1 MTQQLLQSIV
11 SLGYLGVILG
21 LAIEIIPS
29 EIVLAYAGYLVFQGH
44 LNFWGAVA
52 AGTVGGLVAQ
62 CIVYA
67 IGYYGGRPFLLKYGK
82 FLLIKQSHIQL
93 ADRWFERHG
102 SPVVF
107 FARFIPVVR
116 HAISIPAGV
125 TRMNLWKFSLY
136 TLAAS
141 LPWSIIFINIGMKL
155 GENWGSVKTQM
166 HSSWFVAIALFGLVL
181 AFGIRLLVSKKRKG

>member
-1 MTQQLLQSIV
+1 MTQQLLQSVV

-44 LNFWGAVA
+44 LSFWGAVA

-82 FLLIKQSHIQL
+82 FILIKPKHIQL

-125 TRMNLWKFSLY
+125 TRMNLWKFSIY

-141 LPWSIIFINIGMKL
+141 LPWAIIFINIGMKL
-155 GENWGSVKTQM
+155 GENWGNVKSQA
-166 HSSWFVAIALFGLVL
+166 HSTWFIAIALAGLLV
-181 AFGIRLLVSKKRKG
+181 AFGIHHWISKKRLG